1 MSHSRNKVF
10 FPVAVLQLWKESLVQ
25 KTQPWVR
32 YKLRCTGR
40 DAYPPAP
47 QTNSTINSHRVTL
60 LTGIISLAPNELPVV
75 SVMED
80 LTPEVAN
87 KGRFP
92 VCVSCSSQVYD
103 GSNSSARLLGS
114 FSRSE
119 MLGTSINSTS
129 SSMWLEFITN
139 SENTSKGFELQFSSK
154 SWAHMPVRWESE
166 V

>member
-1 MSHSRNKVF
+1 MCF
-10 FPVAVLQLWKESLVQ
+10 A
-25 KTQPWVR
+25 
-32 YKLRCTGR
+32 
-40 DAYPPAP
+40 
-47 QTNSTINSHRVTL
+47 
-60 LTGIISLAPNELPVV
+60 
-75 SVMED
+75 
-80 LTPEVAN
+80 
-87 KGRFP
+87 

-154 SWAHMPVRWESE
+154 SQARMPARWESE